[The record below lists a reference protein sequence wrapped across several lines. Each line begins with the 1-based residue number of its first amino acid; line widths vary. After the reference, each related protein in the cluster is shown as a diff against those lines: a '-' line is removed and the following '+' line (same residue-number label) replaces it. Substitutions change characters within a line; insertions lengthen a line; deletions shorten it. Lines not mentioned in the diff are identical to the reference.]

1 MDMPDLQGTSM
12 AAPVVTGVA
21 ALIRSYFPDLSAQ
34 QVKYAIEKS
43 AVHLADSVLVPQPGT
58 NRMVPVK
65 ELCTSGGFLNAYG
78 AVQLAATLKPEAP
91 VQNKQDMPKMKLQ
104 NNVAGQ

>member
-1 MDMPDLQGTSM
+1 LQGTSM

-21 ALIRSYFPDLSAQ
+21 ALIRSYYPDLSAK
-34 QVKYAIEKS
+34 QVKYVIEKS
-43 AVHLADSVLVPQPGT
+43 ATHLPDSALVQEPGT
-58 NRMVPVK
+58 NQMVPVK
-65 ELCTSGGFLNAYG
+65 SLCTSGGFLNAYA

-104 NNVAGQ
+104 NTITGQ